1 MEENTTLTGYERFL
15 RGNIFRADLQPG
27 DTLFIP
33 LLYLHKVLILEGG
46 LGINTFFEST
56 DFPDTVACMEVK
68 MRHPIDSWKETSH
81 INAFLREKGLP

>member
-1 MEENTTLTGYERFL
+1 M
-15 RGNIFRADLQPG
+15 
-27 DTLFIP
+27 
-33 LLYLHKVLILEGG
+33 LILEGG